1 MSSVKTQAIS
11 GVSANVENTVMT
23 VYPSMA
29 CTGIGRVLGQLY
41 DSIPLK
47 INGIKLSNLLF
58 PLPLSPIA
66 LVLYFWLKVTGNRYV
81 LTNRSLQ
88 VWQGLGARM
97 RQQVQLADI
106 ADIDI
111 HHLAGQAFYKA
122 GDLVL
127 YGTKG
132 DRLLR
137 LGGIIRPDVFRQT
150 ILKARDA
157 RMQNDSALATIRAR
171 QTA

>member
-23 VYPSMA
+23 VFPSMA
-29 CTGIGRVLGQLY
+29 GTGLGRALGSLY
-41 DSIPLK
+41 DCIPLK
-47 INGIKLSNLLF
+47 INGVKLSNLIF
-58 PLPLSPIA
+58 CLPLSPIA
-66 LVLYFWLKVTGNRYV
+66 LILYFAQKVFGNKYV

-88 VWQGLGARM
+88 VWQGIGAKM
-97 RQQVQLADI
+97 RGQVPLTEI

-111 HHLAGQAFYKA
+111 VHQAGQAFYKA

-127 YGTKG
+127 FSAKG
-132 DRLLR
+132 DRILR
-137 LGGIIRPDVFRQT
+137 LGGIVRPDVFRQT

-171 QTA
+171 QSA